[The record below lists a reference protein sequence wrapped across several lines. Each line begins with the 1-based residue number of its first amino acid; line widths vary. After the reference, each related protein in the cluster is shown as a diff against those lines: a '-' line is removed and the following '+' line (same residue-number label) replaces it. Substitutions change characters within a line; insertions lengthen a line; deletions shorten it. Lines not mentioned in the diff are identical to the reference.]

1 MDEREKSL
9 QVVEEVSFLKRV
21 FNFFKSIF
29 KTNNTNYFIEDN
41 KYSSNNDSKNSFIKS
56 IKYDEDPDIAKLLK
70 IQDELE
76 KKGINEAN
84 AYELTKNL
92 SDIQKGKLENLYKEQ
107 ISNFENSIEVSK
119 NKIMNI
125 RKKLA

>member
-29 KTNNTNYFIEDN
+29 KANNTNYFIEDN

-56 IKYDEDPDIAKLLK
+56 IKYNEDPDIAKLLK

-84 AYELTKNL
+84 AYELTKDL

>member
-1 MDEREKSL
+1 MEEREKSL
-9 QVVEEVSFLKRV
+9 QAVEEVSFLKRV

-84 AYELTKNL
+84 AYELTKDL

-107 ISNFENSIEVSK
+107 ISNYENSIEISK

>member
-9 QVVEEVSFLKRV
+9 QVVEEVSFLKRI

-84 AYELTKNL
+84 AYELTKDL

-107 ISNFENSIEVSK
+107 ISNYENSIEISK

>member
-41 KYSSNNDSKNSFIKS
+41 KYNSNNDSKNSFIKS

-84 AYELTKNL
+84 AYELTKDL

-107 ISNFENSIEVSK
+107 ISNFENSIEISK

>member
-29 KTNNTNYFIEDN
+29 KTNNTNYFIEDK

-84 AYELTKNL
+84 AYELTKDL

-107 ISNFENSIEVSK
+107 ISNYENSIEISK

>member
-29 KTNNTNYFIEDN
+29 KANNTNYFIEDN

-56 IKYDEDPDIAKLLK
+56 IKYNEDPDIAKLLK

>member
-9 QVVEEVSFLKRV
+9 QVVEEVSFFKRI

-84 AYELTKNL
+84 AYELTKDL

>member
-9 QVVEEVSFLKRV
+9 QVVEEVSFLKRI

-70 IQDELE
+70 IQDE
-76 KKGINEAN
+76 
-84 AYELTKNL
+84 
-92 SDIQKGKLENLYKEQ
+92 
-107 ISNFENSIEVSK
+107 
-119 NKIMNI
+119 
-125 RKKLA
+125 

>member
-9 QVVEEVSFLKRV
+9 QVVEEVSFLKRI

-84 AYELTKNL
+84 AYELTKDL

>member
-9 QVVEEVSFLKRV
+9 QVVEEVSFLKRI

-84 AYELTKNL
+84 AYELTKDL

-107 ISNFENSIEVSK
+107 ISNYENSIEISK

-125 RKKLA
+125 RRKLA

>member
-9 QVVEEVSFLKRV
+9 QVVEEVSFLKRI

-29 KTNNTNYFIEDN
+29 KTNNTNYFIEDK

-84 AYELTKNL
+84 AYELTKDL

>member
-84 AYELTKNL
+84 AYELTKDL

>member
-9 QVVEEVSFLKRV
+9 QVFEEVSFLKRI

-84 AYELTKNL
+84 AYELTKDL

-125 RKKLA
+125 RKKLV

>member
-9 QVVEEVSFLKRV
+9 QAVEEVSFLKRV

-84 AYELTKNL
+84 AYELTKDL
-92 SDIQKGKLENLYKEQ
+92 SDIQKSKLENLYKEQ

>member
-41 KYSSNNDSKNSFIKS
+41 KYSSNNDFKNSFIKS

-76 KKGINEAN
+76 KKGINEEN
-84 AYELTKNL
+84 VYELTKDL

>member
-9 QVVEEVSFLKRV
+9 QVFEEVSFLKRI

-84 AYELTKNL
+84 AYELTKDL